1 MIVNETLARR
11 LWPDASA
18 VVGRRLRLDGG
29 SAEVIGVARD
39 GKYRALWERPRPF
52 LYACLG
58 QDRRGTQ
65 TLVVRTKGDPRPLLA
80 EIRRAVRGLDP
91 RVPVGNLRTLAAA
104 LADALFL
111 QRAAAGLFAFFG
123 ALGLLLAAVG
133 IFGVVAYLAST
144 RTHEIGLRLALGA
157 TRGAILGWLLR
168 RGLLPVAAGL
178 AVGVSVATGATWSV
192 SRVFAGL
199 RPIEADALLG
209 AASLLA
215 LVGFAAALA
224 PAWRACAKDV
234 AAALRQD

>member
-1 MIVNETLARR
+1 
-11 LWPDASA
+11 
-18 VVGRRLRLDGG
+18 
-29 SAEVIGVARD
+29 
-39 GKYRALWERPRPF
+39 
-52 LYACLG
+52 
-58 QDRRGTQ
+58 
-65 TLVVRTKGDPRPLLA
+65 
-80 EIRRAVRGLDP
+80 
-91 RVPVGNLRTLAAA
+91 VGNLRTLAQA

-133 IFGVVAYLAST
+133 ISGVVAYLAST

-157 TRGAILGWLLR
+157 TRGAILRWLLR

-192 SRVFAGL
+192 SHVFAGL
-199 RPIEADALLG
+199 RSIETDALLG
-209 AASLLA
+209 AVALLA

-224 PAWRACAKDV
+224 PAWRACALDV